1 MFYGTLVL
9 YLCPKNEEFV
19 SLPDPYPR
27 NAHQKMRKS
36 LIGLQTSFKPHPHD
50 V

>member
-1 MFYGTLVL
+1 MHVLWYFSTLL
-9 YLCPKNEEFV
+9 MSKKFV

-36 LIGLQTSFKPHPHD
+36 LIGLQTSFKPHSHG